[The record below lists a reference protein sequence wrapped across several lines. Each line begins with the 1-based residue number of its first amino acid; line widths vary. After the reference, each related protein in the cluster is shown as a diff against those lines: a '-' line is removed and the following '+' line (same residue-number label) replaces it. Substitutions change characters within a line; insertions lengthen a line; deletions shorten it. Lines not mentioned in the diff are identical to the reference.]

1 MPAERKL
8 SPNDG
13 TLSPASTAP
22 SLKPRGSVIAPTSIH
37 LALAGFNRNRRRK
50 LSFLRA

>member
-13 TLSPASTAP
+13 TLSPAPSAP
-22 SLKPRGSVIAPTSIH
+22 AAATHARVFLLFNDQRIAIDGDQFIIGRGPRG
-37 LALAGFNRNRRRK
+37 R
-50 LSFLRA
+50 